1 MSPRLFKTTSRLLLL
16 LVAGLCFHYSL
27 AQAQPTN
34 FLQKKISVQYSKTK
48 LIDALIDISNKGGFI
63 FSYSGKLIPQ
73 DSLVTLE
80 ATDQAVATILSKLIK
95 GNLQFE
101 QQKNHIIIT
110 PVLPQL
116 SLIHTDITNDD
127 HSYSISGIV
136 VNEQTRER
144 IVNASVYEKRE
155 LVSTLTD
162 RTGYFKLKFKTATP
176 SGLNITV
183 GKFQYRDTTVNFL
196 QQVDVNTG
204 ASSKYNKASAG
215 LIESDGFS
223 KFFLST
229 RQKIQSLNIPDFFAN
244 RPVQVS
250 LSPGLSTH
258 GLMSSQVV
266 NMLSVNLAGGYTA
279 GVNGIEVGGLFNMNK
294 RDSKYLQLAGVFNLV
309 GGTSSGFELAGV
321 SNKVLKDVNGLQ
333 IAGFMNMSKGTV
345 KGMQLSGLHNEAHQ
359 LKGLQI
365 GFLNVADTSFGA
377 SLGVINIIRNGFY
390 RVSYSANTLMNTNIS
405 LATGTHR
412 FYSKLIVGAH
422 VGGNYKMSGF
432 GMGVGHDFMFGSK
445 LYASTEASYIFA
457 NTEVWADRWMQGKL
471 LLNVQVAPKMSVFA
485 GPSYNLYKTSMAY
498 DGRKINHRLV
508 NESNNVYSKWIG
520 WEAGIAY
527 NSVFKA
533 SPAVVKDS
541 RSWFLGFGP
550 TLAIAIDYHDATLT
564 GLSVHAQKD
573 FSERLS
579 ATFTIDYIKTNLNIP
594 DYPYWPDY
602 VVSARYKDYSMVPV
616 MLGIRSYLNNTLFFG
631 GEVGGMMKLNSVFE
645 ERNTITGEI
654 TNRLYDDKFYYAYAA
669 SMGFSLKNGFEPS
682 IKFEHLVNNIPMI
695 QLKLAYRIRLC
706 R

>member
-1 MSPRLFKTTSRLLLL
+1 MSTCLLKKTARLISLVMGWVFCLSMVAQGQTS
-16 LVAGLCFHYSL
+16 S
-27 AQAQPTN
+27 
-34 FLQKKISVQYSKTK
+34 FLQKKISIHYKNTR
-48 LIDALIDISNKGGFI
+48 LIDALIDISNQGGFI

-73 DSLVTLE
+73 DSLVTLI
-80 ATDQAVATILSKLIK
+80 AADQPVATILSRLLR

-116 SLIHTDITNDD
+116 SVINTDISNDD

-136 VNEQTRER
+136 VNEQTKER

-162 RTGYFKLKFKTATP
+162 RMGYFKLKFKTASP
-176 SGLNITV
+176 SALNITV

-196 QQVDVNTG
+196 QQVDVNTN
-204 ASSKYNKASAG
+204 AKSKYNKGNAG

-266 NMLSVNLAGGYTA
+266 NILSVNLAGGYTA
-279 GVNGIEVGGLFNMNK
+279 GVNGLEVGGLFNMNK
-294 RDSKYLQLAGVFNLV
+294 RDSKYLQMAGVFNLV
-309 GGTSSGFELAGV
+309 GGTFSGFEFAGV

-333 IAGFMNMSKGTV
+333 IAGFMNSSKGTV
-345 KGMQLSGLHNEAHQ
+345 RGMQASGLHNEAHN

-365 GFLNVADTSFGA
+365 GFLNVADTSHGA

-390 RVSYSANTLMNTNIS
+390 RISYAANSLMNTNIS
-405 LATGTHR
+405 LATGTHD

-422 VGGNYKMSGF
+422 VGGRYSMCGF
-432 GMGVGHDFMFGSK
+432 GLGVGHDFMFGNKFYLS
-445 LYASTEASYIFA
+445 AEASYLFA
-457 NTEVWADRWMQGKL
+457 NTQVWADRWMQGKL
-471 LLNVQVAPKMSVFA
+471 LLNAQISPKMSVFA
-485 GPSYNLYKTSMAY
+485 GPTYNLYKTSLDY
-498 DGRKINHRLV
+498 DGRKINHRLI
-508 NESNNVYSKWIG
+508 NTSNHIYSRWIG

-527 NSVFKA
+527 NSIFRA
-533 SPAVVKDS
+533 SPSIVKDS
-541 RSWFLGFGP
+541 RSWYIGFGP
-550 TLAIAIDYHDATLT
+550 TVAMGIDYGDTKLS
-564 GLSVHAQKD
+564 GLSAHAQKD

-579 ATFTIDYIKTNLNIP
+579 ATVTADLIHVSP
-594 DYPYWPDY
+594 DWQQTHYQ
-602 VVSARYKDYSMVPV
+602 VNNKAVSYLFKNYKILPV
-616 MLGIRSYLNNTLFFG
+616 MIGIRSYLIFW
-631 GEVGGMMKLNSVFE
+631 
-645 ERNTITGEI
+645 R
-654 TNRLYDDKFYYAYAA
+654 
-669 SMGFSLKNGFEPS
+669 
-682 IKFEHLVNNIPMI
+682 
-695 QLKLAYRIRLC
+695 
-706 R
+706 